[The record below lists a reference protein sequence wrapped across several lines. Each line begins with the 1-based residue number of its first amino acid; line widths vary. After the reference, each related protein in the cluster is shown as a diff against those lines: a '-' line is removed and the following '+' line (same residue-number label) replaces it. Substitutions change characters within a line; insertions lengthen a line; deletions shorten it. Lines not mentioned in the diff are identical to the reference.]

1 MRDFG
6 SFIGVDWSGNGQRWQ
21 RGLQVAIAEPGSTA
35 PILLRGQEAKGRWS
49 RNSFADWLGRKVREQ
64 KTLVGLDF
72 AFGFPDV
79 ASVVPELKLN
89 WQYVAEFCRAE
100 ANFYGGRFFKDESSP
115 HAALINSRTIRGT
128 HYSHRRLRATEI
140 AAKRIRGATPS
151 CVFNAVGAAQV
162 GPSSISGMRFLDYM
176 SDHHGSDVAVW
187 PFDEINDDR
196 SVIVE
201 VFPRFFPLSK
211 NLSSKLAN
219 HAALNSALEA
229 FGSVGVATAPKNED
243 EGDALLTA
251 AALRQLSREP
261 EWFNLPPAAVRNE
274 GWIFGV
280 PLA

>member
-1 MRDFG
+1 MDFE
-6 SFIGVDWSGNGQRWQ
+6 SFIGVDWSGNGQSWQ
-21 RGLQVAIAEPGSTA
+21 QGLQVAIAEPGNTA

-49 RNSFADWLGRKVREQ
+49 RKSFADWLGQKVRQQ
-64 KTLVGLDF
+64 KALVGLDF

-79 ASVVPELKLN
+79 ASVVPEIKLN
-89 WQYVAEFCRAE
+89 WRYVAEFCVAE
-100 ANFYGGRFFKDESSP
+100 ENFYGGRFFKDESSP
-115 HAALINSRTIRGT
+115 HAALVNSRNIKGS
-128 HYSHRRLRATEI
+128 HYSHTRLRTTEL

-162 GPSSISGMRFLDYM
+162 GPSSISGMRFLKHM
-176 SDHHGSDVAVW
+176 SDHHGNEVAVW
-187 PFDEINDDR
+187 PFDEIDEGR

-211 NLSSKLAN
+211 NLSPNLAD
-219 HAALNSALEA
+219 HSALNSALEA
-229 FGSVGVATAPKNED
+229 FGSLGVATAPKNED

-251 AALRQLSREP
+251 AALRQLSQEP
-261 EWFNLPPAAVRNE
+261 RWFNLPPPVVRSE